1 MLTPEQLQN
10 LPQELTDLYE
20 QLSEFILRDIAR
32 RIAKGAQIT
41 DTAEYQMYRARS
53 LGLST
58 DEIAAKIAEINGSSA
73 AEVNRLI
80 REAAAQSDEFDRKM
94 LGADKGAAIP
104 LEDNQQLQKLI
115 SAQIAETAG
124 KCENLTNTMGF
135 ADHDFLGRVYY
146 LSMTDMYRREMDA
159 AHMKVATGATDYMTA
174 IRQACNKL
182 AASGVRT
189 IDYESGRSDRIEVA
203 ARRAILTSVAHVTH
217 RISEQNGEELGAD
230 GWEMSAHSGSR
241 PSHAVYQGRQYTQEQ
256 YERIIKPLIS
266 EPNCRHDVFPIILGV
281 SEPVYTEEELQ
292 NIDQPPFTY
301 EGRKYTA
308 YEASQQ
314 MRKMERAMRK
324 QKDRCIVADATGD
337 EESFTAASIKL
348 RRQKDIYEDF
358 CKAADSYTQY
368 ERTYVAGY
376 DRRLAGKT
384 GAVTRKQREFEKAQ
398 MRLTEGTSHDIIEK
412 TETSDFKN
420 IISPQN
426 GMSKEYQ
433 TVLENKFSGGT
444 ADAKRAFTRYVK
456 HDSVAD
462 SSYDKTAHFSPV
474 TQKIKMNFAKDQI
487 NPKGSGTTFFH
498 EHGHY
503 IDYTSCEGDGYT
515 STKSPEF
522 GKLLKSDFDS
532 YVNSVMKQNHI
543 ELPAAY
549 YKISKELSG
558 HKQHS
563 VSDLFG
569 GISGNQCVGRYRH
582 KDLYWTKNGAVEK
595 EAFAHM
601 YEAQFDAEKYELMKK
616 YFPNALNEFEKLLN
630 GVIK

>member
-10 LPQELTDLYE
+10 LPQELTDLYD

-32 RIAKGAQIT
+32 RIAKGAKIT
-41 DTAEYQMYRARS
+41 DTAEYQLYRARS

-73 AEVNRLI
+73 AEINRLI

-94 LGADKGAAIP
+94 LGADKGAAVP
-104 LEDNQQLQKLI
+104 LEENAQLQKLI

-124 KCENLTNTMGF
+124 KCENLTNTLGF

-146 LSMTDMYRREMDA
+146 LSMTDMYRREMDS

-203 ARRAILTSVAHVTH
+203 ARRALLTSVAHVTH

-241 PSHAVYQGRQYTQEQ
+241 PSHAVYQGRQYTQKQ

-301 EGRKYTA
+301 EGRTYTA

-324 QKDRCIVADATGD
+324 QKDRCIVADAAGD
-337 EESFTAASIKL
+337 EEAFATASIRL
-348 RRQKDIYEDF
+348 NRQKYIYEDF
-358 CKAADSYTQY
+358 CKAADSYTEY
-368 ERTYVAGY
+368 ERTYVTGFNRSIAARSGVAAIKKEYKLIASTLDKSAVPSIDDFKKMLYNNSDEYKQLRHQFNEKVINSDY
-376 DRRLAGKT
+376 DDIKHLNGSLSDK
-384 GAVTRKQREFEKAQ
+384 VTRQWYVLHDKKIPDMIDRNQSIEDQARQAHALRNQFRTNARDLMLNQDERKWLDKSHPNLTFEEQVDKKMSDKGMTRDEAIQ
-398 MRLTEGTSHDIIEK
+398 DI
-412 TETSDFKN
+412 
-420 IISPQN
+420 
-426 GMSKEYQ
+426 
-433 TVLENKFSGGT
+433 L
-444 ADAKRAFTRYVK
+444 
-456 HDSVAD
+456 
-462 SSYDKTAHFSPV
+462 KTAS
-474 TQKIKMNFAKDQI
+474 
-487 NPKGSGTTFFH
+487 
-498 EHGHY
+498 
-503 IDYTSCEGDGYT
+503 
-515 STKSPEF
+515 KSNKKVNEKF
-522 GKLLKSDFDS
+522 KL
-532 YVNSVMKQNHI
+532 
-543 ELPAAY
+543 
-549 YKISKELSG
+549 
-558 HKQHS
+558 
-563 VSDLFG
+563 
-569 GISGNQCVGRYRH
+569 
-582 KDLYWTKNGAVEK
+582 
-595 EAFAHM
+595 
-601 YEAQFDAEKYELMKK
+601 
-616 YFPNALNEFEKLLN
+616 
-630 GVIK
+630 

>member
-10 LPQELTDLYE
+10 LPQELTDLYD

-32 RIAKGAQIT
+32 RIAKGAEIT
-41 DTAEYQMYRARS
+41 DTAEYQLYRAKS

-73 AEVNRLI
+73 SEINRLI

-94 LGADKGAAIP
+94 LGVDKGAAVP
-104 LEDNQQLQKLI
+104 LEENAQLQKLI

-146 LSMTDMYRREMDA
+146 LSMTDMYRREMDS
-159 AHMKVATGATDYMTA
+159 AHMKVVTGATDYMTA

-189 IDYESGRSDRIEVA
+189 IDYESRRSDRIEVV

-281 SEPVYTEEELQ
+281 SEPTYTEEELQ

-301 EGRKYTA
+301 EGRTYTA

-324 QKDRCIVADATGD
+324 QKDRCIVADAAGD
-337 EESFTAASIKL
+337 EEAFATASIRL
-348 RRQKDIYEDF
+348 NRQKYIYEDF
-358 CKAADSYTQY
+358 CKAADSYTEY
-368 ERTYVAGY
+368 ERTYVTGFNRSIAARSGVAAIKKEYKLIASTLDKSAVPSIDDFKKMLYNNSDEYKQLRHQFNEKVINSDY
-376 DRRLAGKT
+376 DDIKHLNGSLSDK
-384 GAVTRKQREFEKAQ
+384 VTRQW
-398 MRLTEGTSHDIIEK
+398 
-412 TETSDFKN
+412 
-420 IISPQN
+420 
-426 GMSKEYQ
+426 Y
-433 TVLENKFSGGT
+433 VL
-444 ADAKRAFTRYVK
+444 
-456 HDSVAD
+456 
-462 SSYDKTAHFSPV
+462 YDKKIPDMIDRNQSIEDQARQAHALRNQFRTNARDLMLNQDERKWLDKSHPNLTFEEQVDKKMSDKGMTRDEAIQDILKTAS
-474 TQKIKMNFAKDQI
+474 
-487 NPKGSGTTFFH
+487 
-498 EHGHY
+498 
-503 IDYTSCEGDGYT
+503 
-515 STKSPEF
+515 KSNKKVNEKF
-522 GKLLKSDFDS
+522 KL
-532 YVNSVMKQNHI
+532 
-543 ELPAAY
+543 
-549 YKISKELSG
+549 
-558 HKQHS
+558 
-563 VSDLFG
+563 
-569 GISGNQCVGRYRH
+569 
-582 KDLYWTKNGAVEK
+582 
-595 EAFAHM
+595 
-601 YEAQFDAEKYELMKK
+601 
-616 YFPNALNEFEKLLN
+616 
-630 GVIK
+630 

>member
-10 LPQELTDLYE
+10 LPQELTDLYD

-41 DTAEYQMYRARS
+41 DTAEYQLYRARS

-73 AEVNRLI
+73 AEINRLI

-94 LGADKGAAIP
+94 LGVDKGAAVP
-104 LEDNQQLQKLI
+104 LEENAQLQKLI

-146 LSMTDMYRREMDA
+146 LSMTDMYRREMDS
-159 AHMKVATGATDYMTA
+159 AHMKVVTGVTDYMTA

-203 ARRAILTSVAHVTH
+203 ARRTLLTSVAHVTH

-301 EGRKYTA
+301 EGRTYTA

-324 QKDRCIVADATGD
+324 QKDRCIVADAAGD
-337 EESFTAASIKL
+337 EEAFATASIRL
-348 RRQKDIYEDF
+348 NRQKYIYEDF
-358 CKAADSYTQY
+358 CKAADSYTEY
-368 ERTYVAGY
+368 ERTYVTGFNRSIAARSGVAAIKKEYKLIASTLDKSAVPSIDDFKKMLYNNSDEYKQLRHQFNEKVINSDY
-376 DRRLAGKT
+376 DDIKHLNGSLSDK
-384 GAVTRKQREFEKAQ
+384 VTRQW
-398 MRLTEGTSHDIIEK
+398 
-412 TETSDFKN
+412 
-420 IISPQN
+420 
-426 GMSKEYQ
+426 Y
-433 TVLENKFSGGT
+433 VL
-444 ADAKRAFTRYVK
+444 
-456 HDSVAD
+456 
-462 SSYDKTAHFSPV
+462 YDKKIPDMIDRNQSIEDQARQAHALRNQFRTNARDLMLNQDERKWLDKSHPNLTFEEQVDKKMSDKGMTRDEAIQDILKTAS
-474 TQKIKMNFAKDQI
+474 
-487 NPKGSGTTFFH
+487 
-498 EHGHY
+498 
-503 IDYTSCEGDGYT
+503 
-515 STKSPEF
+515 KSNKKVNEKF
-522 GKLLKSDFDS
+522 KL
-532 YVNSVMKQNHI
+532 
-543 ELPAAY
+543 
-549 YKISKELSG
+549 
-558 HKQHS
+558 
-563 VSDLFG
+563 
-569 GISGNQCVGRYRH
+569 
-582 KDLYWTKNGAVEK
+582 
-595 EAFAHM
+595 
-601 YEAQFDAEKYELMKK
+601 
-616 YFPNALNEFEKLLN
+616 
-630 GVIK
+630 

>member
-10 LPQELTDLYE
+10 LPQELTDLYD

-41 DTAEYQMYRARS
+41 DTAEYQLYRARS

-73 AEVNRLI
+73 AEINRLI

-94 LGADKGAAIP
+94 LGADKGAAVP
-104 LEDNQQLQKLI
+104 LEENAQLQKLI

-146 LSMTDMYRREMDA
+146 LSMTDMYRREMDS
-159 AHMKVATGATDYMTA
+159 AHMKVVTGATDYMTA

-217 RISEQNGEELGAD
+217 RISEQNGEEMGAD

-281 SEPVYTEEELQ
+281 SEPTYTEEELQ

-301 EGRKYTA
+301 EGRTYTA

-324 QKDRCIVADATGD
+324 QKDRCIVADAAGD
-337 EESFTAASIKL
+337 EEAFATASIRL
-348 RRQKDIYEDF
+348 NRQKYIYEDF
-358 CKAADSYTQY
+358 CKAADSYTEY
-368 ERTYVAGY
+368 ERTYVTGFNRSIAARSGVAAIKKEYKLIASTLDKSAVPSIDDFKKMLYNSDEYKQLRHQFNEKVINSDY
-376 DRRLAGKT
+376 DDIKHLNGSLSDK
-384 GAVTRKQREFEKAQ
+384 VTRQWYVLHDKKIPDMIDRNQSIEDQARQAHALRNQFRTNARDLMLNQDERKWLDKSHPNLTFEEQVDKKMSDKGMTRDEAIQ
-398 MRLTEGTSHDIIEK
+398 DI
-412 TETSDFKN
+412 
-420 IISPQN
+420 
-426 GMSKEYQ
+426 
-433 TVLENKFSGGT
+433 L
-444 ADAKRAFTRYVK
+444 
-456 HDSVAD
+456 
-462 SSYDKTAHFSPV
+462 KTAS
-474 TQKIKMNFAKDQI
+474 
-487 NPKGSGTTFFH
+487 
-498 EHGHY
+498 
-503 IDYTSCEGDGYT
+503 
-515 STKSPEF
+515 KSNKKVNEKF
-522 GKLLKSDFDS
+522 KL
-532 YVNSVMKQNHI
+532 
-543 ELPAAY
+543 
-549 YKISKELSG
+549 
-558 HKQHS
+558 
-563 VSDLFG
+563 
-569 GISGNQCVGRYRH
+569 
-582 KDLYWTKNGAVEK
+582 
-595 EAFAHM
+595 
-601 YEAQFDAEKYELMKK
+601 
-616 YFPNALNEFEKLLN
+616 
-630 GVIK
+630 

>member
-10 LPQELTDLYE
+10 LPQELTDLYD

-41 DTAEYQMYRARS
+41 DTAEYQLYRARS

-73 AEVNRLI
+73 AEINRLI

-104 LEDNQQLQKLI
+104 LEENTQLQKLI

-159 AHMKVATGATDYMTA
+159 VHMKVVTGATDYMTA

-203 ARRAILTSVAHVTH
+203 ARRALLTSVAHVTH

-241 PSHAVYQGRQYTQEQ
+241 PSHAVYQGRQYTQKQ

-301 EGRKYTA
+301 EGRTYTA

-324 QKDRCIVADATGD
+324 QKDRCIVADAAGD
-337 EESFTAASIKL
+337 EESFTTASIKL

-384 GAVTRKQREFEKAQ
+384 GAVTRKQRAFEKVQ
-398 MRLTEGTSHDIIEK
+398 IRLTEEKNRAIIEQEK
-412 TETSDFKN
+412 RKEQFRSDLKSGKINTSLDVKN
-420 IISPQN
+420 QKKHIISPEWKNNVRQQIKKLHD
-426 GMSKEYQ
+426 GDTKAASPKSRLFKDVTPEKLFKEYSGKGTLRLQ
-433 TVLENKFSGGT
+433 KNSTTVDEFVT
-444 ADAKRAFTRYVK
+444 ADYPVGITFDRKLQKYVRTRRFQIRYQDGGY
-456 HDSVAD
+456 HL
-462 SSYDKTAHFSPV
+462 FPV
-474 TQKIKMNFAKDQI
+474 
-487 NPKGSGTTFFH
+487 S
-498 EHGHY
+498 
-503 IDYTSCEGDGYT
+503 
-515 STKSPEF
+515 
-522 GKLLKSDFDS
+522 
-532 YVNSVMKQNHI
+532 
-543 ELPAAY
+543 
-549 YKISKELSG
+549 
-558 HKQHS
+558 
-563 VSDLFG
+563 
-569 GISGNQCVGRYRH
+569 
-582 KDLYWTKNGAVEK
+582 EK
-595 EAFAHM
+595 E
-601 YEAQFDAEKYELMKK
+601 DD
-616 YFPNALNEFEKLLN
+616 
-630 GVIK
+630 

>member
-10 LPQELTDLYE
+10 LPQELTDLYD

-41 DTAEYQMYRARS
+41 DTAEYQLYRARS

-104 LEDNQQLQKLI
+104 LEENAQLQKLI
-115 SAQIAETAG
+115 SAQITETAG

-146 LSMTDMYRREMDA
+146 LSMTDMYRREMDS

-203 ARRAILTSVAHVTH
+203 ARRALLTSVAHVTH

-266 EPNCRHDVFPIILGV
+266 EPNCRHDVFPIILAV
-281 SEPVYTEEELQ
+281 SEPVYTEEELK
-292 NIDQPPFTY
+292 NIDQSPFTY

-324 QKDRCIVADATGD
+324 QKDRCIVADAAGD
-337 EESFTAASIKL
+337 EDSFTAASIKL

-384 GAVTRKQREFEKAQ
+384 GAVTRKQRAFEKVQ
-398 MRLTEGTSHDIIEK
+398 IRLTEEKNRAIIEQEK
-412 TETSDFKN
+412 RKEQFRSDLKSGKINTSLDVKN
-420 IISPQN
+420 QKKHIISPEWKNNVRQQIKKLHD
-426 GMSKEYQ
+426 GDTKAASPKSRLFKDVTPEKLFKEYSGKGTLRLQ
-433 TVLENKFSGGT
+433 KNSTTVDEFVT
-444 ADAKRAFTRYVK
+444 ADYPVGITFDRKLQKYVRTRRFQIRYQDGGY
-456 HDSVAD
+456 HL
-462 SSYDKTAHFSPV
+462 FPV
-474 TQKIKMNFAKDQI
+474 
-487 NPKGSGTTFFH
+487 S
-498 EHGHY
+498 
-503 IDYTSCEGDGYT
+503 
-515 STKSPEF
+515 
-522 GKLLKSDFDS
+522 
-532 YVNSVMKQNHI
+532 
-543 ELPAAY
+543 
-549 YKISKELSG
+549 
-558 HKQHS
+558 
-563 VSDLFG
+563 
-569 GISGNQCVGRYRH
+569 
-582 KDLYWTKNGAVEK
+582 EK
-595 EAFAHM
+595 E
-601 YEAQFDAEKYELMKK
+601 DD
-616 YFPNALNEFEKLLN
+616 
-630 GVIK
+630 

>member
-10 LPQELTDLYE
+10 LPQELTDLYD

-32 RIAKGAQIT
+32 RIAKGAEIT
-41 DTAEYQMYRARS
+41 DTAEYQLYRAKS

-73 AEVNRLI
+73 AEINRLI

-94 LGADKGAAIP
+94 LGADKGAAVP
-104 LEDNQQLQKLI
+104 LEENAQLQKLI

-146 LSMTDMYRREMDA
+146 LSMTDMYRREMDS
-159 AHMKVATGATDYMTA
+159 AHMKVVTGVTDYMTA

-301 EGRKYTA
+301 EGRTYTA

-324 QKDRCIVADATGD
+324 QKDRCIVADAAGD
-337 EESFTAASIKL
+337 EEAFATASIRL
-348 RRQKDIYEDF
+348 NRQKYIYEDF
-358 CKAADSYTQY
+358 CKAADSYTEY
-368 ERTYVAGY
+368 ERTYVTGFNRSIAARSGVAAIKKEYKLIASTLDKSAVPSIDDFKKMLYNNSDEYKQLRHQFNEKVINSDY
-376 DRRLAGKT
+376 DDIKHLNGSLSDK
-384 GAVTRKQREFEKAQ
+384 VTRQW
-398 MRLTEGTSHDIIEK
+398 
-412 TETSDFKN
+412 
-420 IISPQN
+420 
-426 GMSKEYQ
+426 Y
-433 TVLENKFSGGT
+433 VL
-444 ADAKRAFTRYVK
+444 
-456 HDSVAD
+456 
-462 SSYDKTAHFSPV
+462 YDKKIPDMIDRNQSIEDQARQAHALRNQFRTNARDLMLNQDERKWLDKSHPNLTFEEQVDKKMSDKGMTRDEAIQDILKTAS
-474 TQKIKMNFAKDQI
+474 
-487 NPKGSGTTFFH
+487 
-498 EHGHY
+498 
-503 IDYTSCEGDGYT
+503 
-515 STKSPEF
+515 KSNKKVNEKF
-522 GKLLKSDFDS
+522 KL
-532 YVNSVMKQNHI
+532 
-543 ELPAAY
+543 
-549 YKISKELSG
+549 
-558 HKQHS
+558 
-563 VSDLFG
+563 
-569 GISGNQCVGRYRH
+569 
-582 KDLYWTKNGAVEK
+582 
-595 EAFAHM
+595 
-601 YEAQFDAEKYELMKK
+601 
-616 YFPNALNEFEKLLN
+616 
-630 GVIK
+630 

>member
-10 LPQELTDLYE
+10 LPQELTDLYG
-20 QLSEFILRDIAR
+20 QLSEFILQDIAR

-41 DTAEYQMYRARS
+41 DTAEYQLYRARS

-73 AEVNRLI
+73 AEINRLI

-146 LSMTDMYRREMDA
+146 LSMTDMYRREMDS

-203 ARRAILTSVAHVTH
+203 ARRALLTSVAHVTH

-281 SEPVYTEEELQ
+281 SEPTYTEEELQ

-301 EGRKYTA
+301 EGRTYTA

-324 QKDRCIVADATGD
+324 QKDRCIVADAAGD
-337 EESFTAASIKL
+337 EEAFATASIRL
-348 RRQKDIYEDF
+348 NRQKYIYEDF
-358 CKAADSYTQY
+358 CKAADSYTEY
-368 ERTYVAGY
+368 ERTYVTGFNRSIAARSGVAAIKKEYKLIASTLDKSAVPSIDDFKKMLYNNSDEYKQLRHQFNEKVINSDY
-376 DRRLAGKT
+376 DDIKHLNGSLSDK
-384 GAVTRKQREFEKAQ
+384 VTRQWYVLHDKKIPDMIDRNQSIEDQARQAHALRNQFRTNARDLMLNQDERKWLDKSHPNLTFEEQVDKKMSDKGMTRDEAIQ
-398 MRLTEGTSHDIIEK
+398 DI
-412 TETSDFKN
+412 
-420 IISPQN
+420 
-426 GMSKEYQ
+426 
-433 TVLENKFSGGT
+433 L
-444 ADAKRAFTRYVK
+444 
-456 HDSVAD
+456 
-462 SSYDKTAHFSPV
+462 KTAS
-474 TQKIKMNFAKDQI
+474 
-487 NPKGSGTTFFH
+487 
-498 EHGHY
+498 
-503 IDYTSCEGDGYT
+503 
-515 STKSPEF
+515 KSNKKVNEKF
-522 GKLLKSDFDS
+522 KL
-532 YVNSVMKQNHI
+532 
-543 ELPAAY
+543 
-549 YKISKELSG
+549 
-558 HKQHS
+558 
-563 VSDLFG
+563 
-569 GISGNQCVGRYRH
+569 
-582 KDLYWTKNGAVEK
+582 
-595 EAFAHM
+595 
-601 YEAQFDAEKYELMKK
+601 
-616 YFPNALNEFEKLLN
+616 
-630 GVIK
+630 

>member
-10 LPQELTDLYE
+10 LPQDLTDLYE

-32 RIAKGAQIT
+32 RIAKGAEIT
-41 DTAEYQMYRARS
+41 DTAEYQLYRARS

-73 AEVNRLI
+73 AEINRLI

-104 LEDNQQLQKLI
+104 LEENTQLQKLI
-115 SAQIAETAG
+115 SAQIKETSG

-146 LSMTDMYRREMDA
+146 LSMTDMYRREMDS
-159 AHMKVATGATDYMTA
+159 AHMKVVTGTTDYMTA

-203 ARRAILTSVAHVTH
+203 ARRALLTSVAHVTH
-217 RISEQNGEELGAD
+217 RISEENGEELGAD

-281 SEPVYTEEELQ
+281 SEPVYTEEELR

-324 QKDRCIVADATGD
+324 QKDRCIVADAAGD
-337 EESFTAASIKL
+337 EEAFATASIRL
-348 RRQKDIYEDF
+348 NRQKYIYEDF
-358 CKAADSYTQY
+358 CKAADSYTEY
-368 ERTYVAGY
+368 ERTYVTGFNRSIAARSGVAAIKKEYKLIASTLDKSAVPSIDDFKKMLYNNSDEYKQLRHQFNEKVINSDY
-376 DRRLAGKT
+376 DDIKHLNGSLSDK
-384 GAVTRKQREFEKAQ
+384 VTRQWYVLHDKKIPDMIDRNQSIEDQARQAHALRNQFRTNARDLMLNQDERKWLDKERPNMSFEEQIQDKIKRGKASNREEAVLSILHSAKK
-398 MRLTEGTSHDIIEK
+398 S
-412 TETSDFKN
+412 N
-420 IISPQN
+420 
-426 GMSKEYQ
+426 SKVNE
-433 TVLENKFSGGT
+433 KFSIQ
-444 ADAKRAFTRYVK
+444 D
-456 HDSVAD
+456 
-462 SSYDKTAHFSPV
+462 
-474 TQKIKMNFAKDQI
+474 
-487 NPKGSGTTFFH
+487 
-498 EHGHY
+498 
-503 IDYTSCEGDGYT
+503 
-515 STKSPEF
+515 
-522 GKLLKSDFDS
+522 
-532 YVNSVMKQNHI
+532 
-543 ELPAAY
+543 
-549 YKISKELSG
+549 
-558 HKQHS
+558 
-563 VSDLFG
+563 
-569 GISGNQCVGRYRH
+569 
-582 KDLYWTKNGAVEK
+582 
-595 EAFAHM
+595 
-601 YEAQFDAEKYELMKK
+601 
-616 YFPNALNEFEKLLN
+616 
-630 GVIK
+630 

>member
-41 DTAEYQMYRARS
+41 DTAEYQLYRAKS

-73 AEVNRLI
+73 AEINRLI

-104 LEDNQQLQKLI
+104 LADNQQLQKLI

-146 LSMTDMYRREMDA
+146 LSMTDMYRWEMDS
-159 AHMKVATGATDYMTA
+159 AHMKVATGVTDYMTA

-203 ARRAILTSVAHVTH
+203 ARRALLTSVAHVTH

-281 SEPVYTEEELQ
+281 SEPTYTEEELQ
-292 NIDQPPFTY
+292 NID
-301 EGRKYTA
+301 RNI
-308 YEASQQ
+308 
-314 MRKMERAMRK
+314 RA
-324 QKDRCIVADATGD
+324 
-337 EESFTAASIKL
+337 L
-348 RRQKDIYEDF
+348 
-358 CKAADSYTQY
+358 
-368 ERTYVAGY
+368 
-376 DRRLAGKT
+376 
-384 GAVTRKQREFEKAQ
+384 
-398 MRLTEGTSHDIIEK
+398 
-412 TETSDFKN
+412 
-420 IISPQN
+420 
-426 GMSKEYQ
+426 
-433 TVLENKFSGGT
+433 
-444 ADAKRAFTRYVK
+444 
-456 HDSVAD
+456 
-462 SSYDKTAHFSPV
+462 
-474 TQKIKMNFAKDQI
+474 
-487 NPKGSGTTFFH
+487 
-498 EHGHY
+498 
-503 IDYTSCEGDGYT
+503 
-515 STKSPEF
+515 
-522 GKLLKSDFDS
+522 FD
-532 YVNSVMKQNHI
+532 
-543 ELPAAY
+543 
-549 YKISKELSG
+549 
-558 HKQHS
+558 
-563 VSDLFG
+563 
-569 GISGNQCVGRYRH
+569 
-582 KDLYWTKNGAVEK
+582 
-595 EAFAHM
+595 
-601 YEAQFDAEKYELMKK
+601 
-616 YFPNALNEFEKLLN
+616 
-630 GVIK
+630 

>member
-10 LPQELTDLYE
+10 LPQELTDLYD

-32 RIAKGAQIT
+32 RIAKGAEIT
-41 DTAEYQMYRARS
+41 DTAEYQLYRAKS

-73 AEVNRLI
+73 SEINRLI

-94 LGADKGAAIP
+94 LGVDKGAAVP
-104 LEDNQQLQKLI
+104 LEENAQLQKLI

-146 LSMTDMYRREMDA
+146 LSMTDMYRREMDS
-159 AHMKVATGATDYMTA
+159 AHMKVVTGATDYMTA

-203 ARRAILTSVAHVTH
+203 ARRALLTSVAHVTH

-241 PSHAVYQGRQYTQEQ
+241 PSHAVYQGRQYTQKQ

-301 EGRKYTA
+301 EGRTYTA

-324 QKDRCIVADATGD
+324 QKDRCIVADAAGD
-337 EESFTAASIKL
+337 EESFTTASIKL

-384 GAVTRKQREFEKAQ
+384 GAVTRKQRAFEKVQ
-398 MRLTEGTSHDIIEK
+398 IRLTEEKNRAIIEQEK
-412 TETSDFKN
+412 RKEQFRSDLKSGKINTSLDVKN
-420 IISPQN
+420 QKKHIISPEWKNNVRQQIKKLHD
-426 GMSKEYQ
+426 GDTKAASPKSRLFKDVTPEKLFKEYSGKGTLRLQ
-433 TVLENKFSGGT
+433 KNSTTVDEFVT
-444 ADAKRAFTRYVK
+444 ADYPVGITFDRKLQKYVRTRRFQIRYQDGGY
-456 HDSVAD
+456 HL
-462 SSYDKTAHFSPV
+462 FPV
-474 TQKIKMNFAKDQI
+474 
-487 NPKGSGTTFFH
+487 S
-498 EHGHY
+498 
-503 IDYTSCEGDGYT
+503 
-515 STKSPEF
+515 
-522 GKLLKSDFDS
+522 
-532 YVNSVMKQNHI
+532 
-543 ELPAAY
+543 
-549 YKISKELSG
+549 
-558 HKQHS
+558 
-563 VSDLFG
+563 
-569 GISGNQCVGRYRH
+569 
-582 KDLYWTKNGAVEK
+582 EK
-595 EAFAHM
+595 E
-601 YEAQFDAEKYELMKK
+601 DD
-616 YFPNALNEFEKLLN
+616 
-630 GVIK
+630 

>member
-10 LPQELTDLYE
+10 LPQELTDLYD

-32 RIAKGAQIT
+32 RIAKGAEIT
-41 DTAEYQMYRARS
+41 DTAEYQLYRAKS

-73 AEVNRLI
+73 SEINRLI

-94 LGADKGAAIP
+94 LGVDKGAAVP
-104 LEDNQQLQKLI
+104 LEENAQLQKLI

-146 LSMTDMYRREMDA
+146 LSMTDMYRQEMDS

-203 ARRAILTSVAHVTH
+203 ARRTLLTSVAHVTH

-301 EGRKYTA
+301 EGRTYTA

-324 QKDRCIVADATGD
+324 QKDRCIVADAAGD
-337 EESFTAASIKL
+337 EEAFATASIRL
-348 RRQKDIYEDF
+348 NRQKYIYEDF
-358 CKAADSYTQY
+358 CKAADSYTEY
-368 ERTYVAGY
+368 ERTYVTGFNRSIAARSGVAAIKKEYKLIASTLDKSAVPSIDDFKKMLYNNSDEYKQLRHQFNEKVINSDY
-376 DRRLAGKT
+376 DDIKHLNGSLSDK
-384 GAVTRKQREFEKAQ
+384 VTRQW
-398 MRLTEGTSHDIIEK
+398 
-412 TETSDFKN
+412 
-420 IISPQN
+420 
-426 GMSKEYQ
+426 Y
-433 TVLENKFSGGT
+433 VL
-444 ADAKRAFTRYVK
+444 
-456 HDSVAD
+456 
-462 SSYDKTAHFSPV
+462 YDKKIPDMIDRNQSIEDQARQAHALRNQFRTNARDLMLNQDERKWLDKSHPNLTFEEQVDKKMSDKGMTRDEAIQDILKTAS
-474 TQKIKMNFAKDQI
+474 
-487 NPKGSGTTFFH
+487 
-498 EHGHY
+498 
-503 IDYTSCEGDGYT
+503 
-515 STKSPEF
+515 KSNKKVNEKF
-522 GKLLKSDFDS
+522 KL
-532 YVNSVMKQNHI
+532 
-543 ELPAAY
+543 
-549 YKISKELSG
+549 
-558 HKQHS
+558 
-563 VSDLFG
+563 
-569 GISGNQCVGRYRH
+569 
-582 KDLYWTKNGAVEK
+582 
-595 EAFAHM
+595 
-601 YEAQFDAEKYELMKK
+601 
-616 YFPNALNEFEKLLN
+616 
-630 GVIK
+630 

>member
-10 LPQELTDLYE
+10 LPQELTDLYD

-32 RIAKGAQIT
+32 RIAKGAEIT
-41 DTAEYQMYRARS
+41 DTAEYQLYRARS

-73 AEVNRLI
+73 AEINRLI

-94 LGADKGAAIP
+94 LGADKGAAVP
-104 LEDNQQLQKLI
+104 LEENAQLQKLI

-146 LSMTDMYRREMDA
+146 LSMTDMYRREMDS
-159 AHMKVATGATDYMTA
+159 AHMKVVTGATDYMTA

-281 SEPVYTEEELQ
+281 SEPTYTEEELQ

-301 EGRKYTA
+301 EGRTYTA

-324 QKDRCIVADATGD
+324 QKDRCIVADAAGD
-337 EESFTAASIKL
+337 EEAFATASIRL
-348 RRQKDIYEDF
+348 NRQKYIYEDF
-358 CKAADSYTQY
+358 CKAADSYTEY
-368 ERTYVAGY
+368 ERTYVTGFNRSIAARSGVAAIKKEYKLIASTLDKSAVPSIDDFKKMLYNNSDEYKQLRHQFNEKVINSDY
-376 DRRLAGKT
+376 DDIKHLNGSLSDK
-384 GAVTRKQREFEKAQ
+384 VTRQWYVLHDKKIPDMIDRNQSIEDQARQAHALRNQFRTNARDLMLNQDERKWLDKSHPNLTFEEQVDKKMSDKGMTRDEAIQ
-398 MRLTEGTSHDIIEK
+398 DI
-412 TETSDFKN
+412 
-420 IISPQN
+420 
-426 GMSKEYQ
+426 
-433 TVLENKFSGGT
+433 L
-444 ADAKRAFTRYVK
+444 
-456 HDSVAD
+456 
-462 SSYDKTAHFSPV
+462 KTAS
-474 TQKIKMNFAKDQI
+474 
-487 NPKGSGTTFFH
+487 
-498 EHGHY
+498 
-503 IDYTSCEGDGYT
+503 
-515 STKSPEF
+515 KSNKKVNEKF
-522 GKLLKSDFDS
+522 KL
-532 YVNSVMKQNHI
+532 
-543 ELPAAY
+543 
-549 YKISKELSG
+549 
-558 HKQHS
+558 
-563 VSDLFG
+563 
-569 GISGNQCVGRYRH
+569 
-582 KDLYWTKNGAVEK
+582 
-595 EAFAHM
+595 
-601 YEAQFDAEKYELMKK
+601 
-616 YFPNALNEFEKLLN
+616 
-630 GVIK
+630 

>member
-10 LPQELTDLYE
+10 LPQELTDLYG
-20 QLSEFILRDIAR
+20 QLSEFILQDIAR

-41 DTAEYQMYRARS
+41 DTAEYQLYRARS

-73 AEVNRLI
+73 AEINRLI

-146 LSMTDMYRREMDA
+146 LSMTDMYRREMDS

-301 EGRKYTA
+301 EGRTYTA

-324 QKDRCIVADATGD
+324 QKDRCIVADAAGD
-337 EESFTAASIKL
+337 EEAFATASIRL
-348 RRQKDIYEDF
+348 NRQKYIYEDF
-358 CKAADSYTQY
+358 CKAADSYTEY
-368 ERTYVAGY
+368 ERTYVTGFNRSIAARSGVAAIKKEYKLIASTLDKSAVPSIDDFKKMLYNNSDEYKQLRHQFNEKVINSDY
-376 DRRLAGKT
+376 DDIKHLNGSLSDK
-384 GAVTRKQREFEKAQ
+384 VTRQWYVLHDKKIPDMIDRNQSIEDQARQAHALRNQFRTNARDLMLNQDERKWLDKSHPNLTFEEQVDKKMSDKGMTRDEAIQ
-398 MRLTEGTSHDIIEK
+398 DI
-412 TETSDFKN
+412 
-420 IISPQN
+420 
-426 GMSKEYQ
+426 
-433 TVLENKFSGGT
+433 L
-444 ADAKRAFTRYVK
+444 
-456 HDSVAD
+456 
-462 SSYDKTAHFSPV
+462 KTAS
-474 TQKIKMNFAKDQI
+474 
-487 NPKGSGTTFFH
+487 
-498 EHGHY
+498 
-503 IDYTSCEGDGYT
+503 
-515 STKSPEF
+515 KSNKKVNEKF
-522 GKLLKSDFDS
+522 KL
-532 YVNSVMKQNHI
+532 
-543 ELPAAY
+543 
-549 YKISKELSG
+549 
-558 HKQHS
+558 
-563 VSDLFG
+563 
-569 GISGNQCVGRYRH
+569 
-582 KDLYWTKNGAVEK
+582 
-595 EAFAHM
+595 
-601 YEAQFDAEKYELMKK
+601 
-616 YFPNALNEFEKLLN
+616 
-630 GVIK
+630 

>member
-10 LPQELTDLYE
+10 LPQELTDLYD

-32 RIAKGAQIT
+32 RIAKGAEIT
-41 DTAEYQMYRARS
+41 DTAEYQLYRARS

-73 AEVNRLI
+73 SEINRLI

-94 LGADKGAAIP
+94 LGADKGAAVP
-104 LEDNQQLQKLI
+104 LEENAQLQKLI

-146 LSMTDMYRREMDA
+146 LSMTDMYRREMDS
-159 AHMKVATGATDYMTA
+159 AHMKVVTGATDYMTA

-203 ARRAILTSVAHVTH
+203 ARRALLTSVAHVTH

-301 EGRKYTA
+301 EGRTYTA

-324 QKDRCIVADATGD
+324 QKDRCIVADAAGD
-337 EESFTAASIKL
+337 EEAFATASIRL
-348 RRQKDIYEDF
+348 NRQKYIYEDF
-358 CKAADSYTQY
+358 CKAADSYTEY
-368 ERTYVAGY
+368 ERTYVTGFNRSIAARSGVAAIKKEYKLIASTLDKSAVPSIDDFKKMLYNNSDEYKQLRHQFNEKVINSDY
-376 DRRLAGKT
+376 DDIKHLNGSLSDK
-384 GAVTRKQREFEKAQ
+384 VTRQWYVLHDKKIPDMIDRNQSIEDQARQAHALRNQFRTNARDLMLNQDERKWLDKSHPNLTFEEQVDKKMSDKGMTRDEAIQ
-398 MRLTEGTSHDIIEK
+398 DI
-412 TETSDFKN
+412 
-420 IISPQN
+420 
-426 GMSKEYQ
+426 
-433 TVLENKFSGGT
+433 L
-444 ADAKRAFTRYVK
+444 
-456 HDSVAD
+456 
-462 SSYDKTAHFSPV
+462 KTAS
-474 TQKIKMNFAKDQI
+474 
-487 NPKGSGTTFFH
+487 
-498 EHGHY
+498 
-503 IDYTSCEGDGYT
+503 
-515 STKSPEF
+515 KSNKKVNEKF
-522 GKLLKSDFDS
+522 KL
-532 YVNSVMKQNHI
+532 
-543 ELPAAY
+543 
-549 YKISKELSG
+549 
-558 HKQHS
+558 
-563 VSDLFG
+563 
-569 GISGNQCVGRYRH
+569 
-582 KDLYWTKNGAVEK
+582 
-595 EAFAHM
+595 
-601 YEAQFDAEKYELMKK
+601 
-616 YFPNALNEFEKLLN
+616 
-630 GVIK
+630 

>member
-10 LPQELTDLYE
+10 LPQELTDLYD

-32 RIAKGAQIT
+32 RIAKGAEIT
-41 DTAEYQMYRARS
+41 DTAEYQLYRAKS

-73 AEVNRLI
+73 SEINRLI

-94 LGADKGAAIP
+94 LGVDKGAAVP
-104 LEDNQQLQKLI
+104 LEENAQLQKLI
-115 SAQIAETAG
+115 SAQIVETAG

-146 LSMTDMYRREMDA
+146 LSMTDMYRREMDS

-217 RISEQNGEELGAD
+217 RISEQNGEKLGAD

-281 SEPVYTEEELQ
+281 SEPTYTEEELQ

-301 EGRKYTA
+301 EGRTYTA

-324 QKDRCIVADATGD
+324 QKDRCIVADAAGD
-337 EESFTAASIKL
+337 KEAFETASIRL
-348 RRQKDIYEDF
+348 NRQKYIYEDF
-358 CKAADSYTQY
+358 CKAADSYTEY
-368 ERTYVAGY
+368 ERTYVTGFNRSIAARSGVAAIKKEYKLIASTLDKSAVPSIDDFKKMLYNNSDEYKQLRHQFNEKVINSDY
-376 DRRLAGKT
+376 DDIKHLNGSLSDK
-384 GAVTRKQREFEKAQ
+384 VTRQWYVLHDKKIPDMIDRNQSIEDQARQAHALRNQFRTNARDLMLNQDERKWLDKSHPNLTFEEQIDKKMSDKGMTRDEAIQ
-398 MRLTEGTSHDIIEK
+398 DI
-412 TETSDFKN
+412 
-420 IISPQN
+420 
-426 GMSKEYQ
+426 
-433 TVLENKFSGGT
+433 L
-444 ADAKRAFTRYVK
+444 
-456 HDSVAD
+456 
-462 SSYDKTAHFSPV
+462 KTAS
-474 TQKIKMNFAKDQI
+474 
-487 NPKGSGTTFFH
+487 
-498 EHGHY
+498 
-503 IDYTSCEGDGYT
+503 
-515 STKSPEF
+515 KSNKKVNEKF
-522 GKLLKSDFDS
+522 KL
-532 YVNSVMKQNHI
+532 
-543 ELPAAY
+543 
-549 YKISKELSG
+549 
-558 HKQHS
+558 
-563 VSDLFG
+563 
-569 GISGNQCVGRYRH
+569 
-582 KDLYWTKNGAVEK
+582 
-595 EAFAHM
+595 
-601 YEAQFDAEKYELMKK
+601 
-616 YFPNALNEFEKLLN
+616 
-630 GVIK
+630 

>member
-10 LPQELTDLYE
+10 LPQELTDLYG
-20 QLSEFILRDIAR
+20 QLSEFILQDIAR

-41 DTAEYQMYRARS
+41 DTAEYQLYRARS

-73 AEVNRLI
+73 AEINRLI

-146 LSMTDMYRREMDA
+146 LSMTDMYRREMDS

-203 ARRAILTSVAHVTH
+203 ARRTLLTSVAHVTH

-301 EGRKYTA
+301 EGRTYTA

-324 QKDRCIVADATGD
+324 QKDRCIVADAAGD
-337 EESFTAASIKL
+337 EEAFATASIRL
-348 RRQKDIYEDF
+348 NRQKYIYEDF
-358 CKAADSYTQY
+358 CKAADSYTEY
-368 ERTYVAGY
+368 ERTYVTGFNRSIAARSGVAAIKKEYKLIASTLDKSAVPSIDDFKKMLYNNSDEYKQLRHQFNEKVINSDY
-376 DRRLAGKT
+376 DDIKHLNGSLSDK
-384 GAVTRKQREFEKAQ
+384 VTRQW
-398 MRLTEGTSHDIIEK
+398 
-412 TETSDFKN
+412 
-420 IISPQN
+420 
-426 GMSKEYQ
+426 Y
-433 TVLENKFSGGT
+433 VL
-444 ADAKRAFTRYVK
+444 
-456 HDSVAD
+456 
-462 SSYDKTAHFSPV
+462 YDKKIPDMIDRNQSIEDQARQAHALRNQFRTNARDLMLNQDERKWLDKSHPNLTFEEQVDKKMSDKGMTRDEAIQDILKTAS
-474 TQKIKMNFAKDQI
+474 
-487 NPKGSGTTFFH
+487 
-498 EHGHY
+498 
-503 IDYTSCEGDGYT
+503 
-515 STKSPEF
+515 KSNKKVNEKF
-522 GKLLKSDFDS
+522 KL
-532 YVNSVMKQNHI
+532 
-543 ELPAAY
+543 
-549 YKISKELSG
+549 
-558 HKQHS
+558 
-563 VSDLFG
+563 
-569 GISGNQCVGRYRH
+569 
-582 KDLYWTKNGAVEK
+582 
-595 EAFAHM
+595 
-601 YEAQFDAEKYELMKK
+601 
-616 YFPNALNEFEKLLN
+616 
-630 GVIK
+630 

>member
-10 LPQELTDLYE
+10 LPQELTDLYD

-32 RIAKGAQIT
+32 RIAKGAEIT
-41 DTAEYQMYRARS
+41 DTAEYQLYRAKS

-73 AEVNRLI
+73 SEINRLI

-104 LEDNQQLQKLI
+104 LEENTQLQKLI

-146 LSMTDMYRREMDA
+146 LSMTDMYRREMDS
-159 AHMKVATGATDYMTA
+159 AHMKVVTGATDYMTA

-301 EGRKYTA
+301 EGRTYTA

-324 QKDRCIVADATGD
+324 QKDRCIVADAAGD
-337 EESFTAASIKL
+337 EESFTTASIKL

-368 ERTYVAGY
+368 ERTYVAWY

-384 GAVTRKQREFEKAQ
+384 GAVTRKQRAFEKVQ
-398 MRLTEGTSHDIIEK
+398 IRLTEEKNRAIIEQEK
-412 TETSDFKN
+412 RKEQFRSDLKSGKINTSLDVKN
-420 IISPQN
+420 QKKHIISPEWKNNVRQQIKKLHD
-426 GMSKEYQ
+426 GDTKAASPKSRLFKDVTPEKLFKEYSGKGTLRLQ
-433 TVLENKFSGGT
+433 KNSTTVDEFVT
-444 ADAKRAFTRYVK
+444 ADYPVGITFDRKLQKYVRTRRFQIRYQDGGY
-456 HDSVAD
+456 HL
-462 SSYDKTAHFSPV
+462 FPV
-474 TQKIKMNFAKDQI
+474 
-487 NPKGSGTTFFH
+487 S
-498 EHGHY
+498 
-503 IDYTSCEGDGYT
+503 
-515 STKSPEF
+515 
-522 GKLLKSDFDS
+522 
-532 YVNSVMKQNHI
+532 
-543 ELPAAY
+543 
-549 YKISKELSG
+549 
-558 HKQHS
+558 
-563 VSDLFG
+563 
-569 GISGNQCVGRYRH
+569 
-582 KDLYWTKNGAVEK
+582 EK
-595 EAFAHM
+595 E
-601 YEAQFDAEKYELMKK
+601 DD
-616 YFPNALNEFEKLLN
+616 
-630 GVIK
+630 

>member
-10 LPQELTDLYE
+10 LPQELTDLYD

-32 RIAKGAQIT
+32 RIAKGAEIT
-41 DTAEYQMYRARS
+41 DTAEYQLYRAKS

-73 AEVNRLI
+73 SEINRLI

-94 LGADKGAAIP
+94 LGVDKGAAVP
-104 LEDNQQLQKLI
+104 LEENAQLQKLI

-146 LSMTDMYRREMDA
+146 LSMTDMYRREMDS
-159 AHMKVATGATDYMTA
+159 AHMKVVTGVTDYMTA

-203 ARRAILTSVAHVTH
+203 ARRTLLTSVAHVTH

-301 EGRKYTA
+301 EGRTYTA
-308 YEASQQ
+308 YEASQ

-324 QKDRCIVADATGD
+324 QKDRCIVADAAGD
-337 EESFTAASIKL
+337 KEGFTTASIKL

-358 CKAADSYTQY
+358 AKAADSYTQY

-376 DRRLAGKT
+376 NHRLAGKT

-398 MRLTEGTSHDIIEK
+398 LKLDNSIE
-412 TETSDFKN
+412 
-420 IISPQN
+420 
-426 GMSKEYQ
+426 
-433 TVLENKFSGGT
+433 
-444 ADAKRAFTRYVK
+444 
-456 HDSVAD
+456 
-462 SSYDKTAHFSPV
+462 SSYNYMGTEHL
-474 TQKIKMNFAKDQI
+474 FASHYSDGKLDLKSARREYDTFL
-487 NPKGSGTTFFH
+487 NSDVPKNH
-498 EHGHY
+498 M
-503 IDYTSCEGDGYT
+503 
-515 STKSPEF
+515 
-522 GKLLKSDFDS
+522 KLLKQYSYGAKYLETDNENITMGYASNIDAFVFNPTNPQLKNYDLNMSLTHEIAHRIDNKMFKSDKRQAF
-532 YVNSVMKQNHI
+532 
-543 ELPAAY
+543 
-549 YKISKELSG
+549 
-558 HKQHS
+558 
-563 VSDLFG
+563 
-569 GISGNQCVGRYRH
+569 
-582 KDLYWTKNGAVEK
+582 T
-595 EAFAHM
+595 EAIL
-601 YEAQFDAEKYELMKK
+601 KYEDTLDRKSVAEIINNSDTLSQNAPLQDIMSAVTGGHIPLAAGHESDYWNRQGKK
-616 YFPNALNEFEKLLN
+616 QREIFANMFTLECFNDTEALGFVKETLPDIYNTYISMTAKKLGRDIDGITGN
-630 GVIK
+630 

>member
-10 LPQELTDLYE
+10 LPQELTDLYG
-20 QLSEFILRDIAR
+20 QLSEFILQDIAR

-41 DTAEYQMYRARS
+41 DTAEYQLYRARS

-73 AEVNRLI
+73 AEINRLI

-94 LGADKGAAIP
+94 LGVDKGAAVP
-104 LEDNQQLQKLI
+104 LEENAQLQKLI

-146 LSMTDMYRREMDA
+146 LSMTDMYRREMDS
-159 AHMKVATGATDYMTA
+159 AHMKVVTGATDYMTA
-174 IRQACNKL
+174 IRQDCNKL

-189 IDYESGRSDRIEVA
+189 IDYESRRSDRIEVA

-324 QKDRCIVADATGD
+324 QKDRCIVADAAGD

-358 CKAADSYTQY
+358 A
-368 ERTYVAGY
+368 
-376 DRRLAGKT
+376 RRLTATRSMSGLTSPGMTAG
-384 GAVTRKQREFEKAQ
+384 
-398 MRLTEGTSHDIIEK
+398 L
-412 TETSDFKN
+412 
-420 IISPQN
+420 
-426 GMSKEYQ
+426 
-433 TVLENKFSGGT
+433 
-444 ADAKRAFTRYVK
+444 RARPGR
-456 HDSVAD
+456 SRG
-462 SSYDKTAHFSPV
+462 
-474 TQKIKMNFAKDQI
+474 N
-487 NPKGSGTTFFH
+487 
-498 EHGHY
+498 
-503 IDYTSCEGDGYT
+503 
-515 STKSPEF
+515 
-522 GKLLKSDFDS
+522 
-532 YVNSVMKQNHI
+532 
-543 ELPAAY
+543 
-549 YKISKELSG
+549 
-558 HKQHS
+558 
-563 VSDLFG
+563 
-569 GISGNQCVGRYRH
+569 SGNLKRRSLNLTIPL
-582 KDLYWTKNGAVEK
+582 KARIIIW
-595 EAFAHM
+595 
-601 YEAQFDAEKYELMKK
+601 EL
-616 YFPNALNEFEKLLN
+616 NICSLL
-630 GVIK
+630 IILMASWI

>member
-10 LPQELTDLYE
+10 LPQELTDLYD

-32 RIAKGAQIT
+32 CIAKGAEIT
-41 DTAEYQMYRARS
+41 DTAEYQLYRAKS

-73 AEVNRLI
+73 SEINRLI

-104 LEDNQQLQKLI
+104 LEENAQLQKLI

-146 LSMTDMYRREMDA
+146 LSMTDMYRREMDS
-159 AHMKVATGATDYMTA
+159 AHMKVVTGATDYMTA

-281 SEPVYTEEELQ
+281 SEPTYTEEELQ

-301 EGRKYTA
+301 EGRTYTA

-324 QKDRCIVADATGD
+324 QKDRCIVADAAGD
-337 EESFTAASIKL
+337 EEAFATASIRL
-348 RRQKDIYEDF
+348 NRQKYIYEDF
-358 CKAADSYTQY
+358 CKAADSYTEY
-368 ERTYVAGY
+368 ERTYVTGFNRSIAARSGVAAIKKEYKLIASTLDKSAVPSIDDFKKMLYNNSDEYKQLRHQFNEKVINSDY
-376 DRRLAGKT
+376 DDIKHLNGSLSDK
-384 GAVTRKQREFEKAQ
+384 VTRQW
-398 MRLTEGTSHDIIEK
+398 
-412 TETSDFKN
+412 
-420 IISPQN
+420 
-426 GMSKEYQ
+426 Y
-433 TVLENKFSGGT
+433 VL
-444 ADAKRAFTRYVK
+444 
-456 HDSVAD
+456 
-462 SSYDKTAHFSPV
+462 YDKKIPDMIDRNQSIEDQARQAHALRNQFRTNARDLMLNQDERKWLDKSHPNLTFEEQVDKKMSDKGMTRDEAIQDILKTAS
-474 TQKIKMNFAKDQI
+474 
-487 NPKGSGTTFFH
+487 
-498 EHGHY
+498 
-503 IDYTSCEGDGYT
+503 
-515 STKSPEF
+515 KSNKKVNEKF
-522 GKLLKSDFDS
+522 KL
-532 YVNSVMKQNHI
+532 
-543 ELPAAY
+543 
-549 YKISKELSG
+549 
-558 HKQHS
+558 
-563 VSDLFG
+563 
-569 GISGNQCVGRYRH
+569 
-582 KDLYWTKNGAVEK
+582 
-595 EAFAHM
+595 
-601 YEAQFDAEKYELMKK
+601 
-616 YFPNALNEFEKLLN
+616 
-630 GVIK
+630 

>member
-10 LPQELTDLYE
+10 LPQELTDLYD

-41 DTAEYQMYRARS
+41 DTAEYQLYRARS

-73 AEVNRLI
+73 AEINRLI

-104 LEDNQQLQKLI
+104 LEENTQLQKLI

-159 AHMKVATGATDYMTA
+159 AHMKVVTGATDYMTA

-203 ARRAILTSVAHVTH
+203 ARRALLTSVAHVTH

-241 PSHAVYQGRQYTQEQ
+241 PSHAVYQGRQYTQKQ

-301 EGRKYTA
+301 EGRTYTA

-324 QKDRCIVADATGD
+324 QKDRCIVADAAGD
-337 EESFTAASIKL
+337 EESFTTASIKL

-384 GAVTRKQREFEKAQ
+384 GAVTRKQRAFEKVQ
-398 MRLTEGTSHDIIEK
+398 IRLTEEKNRAIIEQEK
-412 TETSDFKN
+412 RKEQFRSDLKSGKINTSLDVKN
-420 IISPQN
+420 QKKHIISPEWKNNVRQQIKKLHD
-426 GMSKEYQ
+426 GDTKAASPKSRLFKDVTPEKLFKEYSGKGTLRLQ
-433 TVLENKFSGGT
+433 KNSTTVDEFVT
-444 ADAKRAFTRYVK
+444 ADYPVGITFDRKLQKYVRTRRFQIRYQDGGY
-456 HDSVAD
+456 HL
-462 SSYDKTAHFSPV
+462 FPV
-474 TQKIKMNFAKDQI
+474 
-487 NPKGSGTTFFH
+487 S
-498 EHGHY
+498 
-503 IDYTSCEGDGYT
+503 
-515 STKSPEF
+515 
-522 GKLLKSDFDS
+522 
-532 YVNSVMKQNHI
+532 
-543 ELPAAY
+543 
-549 YKISKELSG
+549 
-558 HKQHS
+558 
-563 VSDLFG
+563 
-569 GISGNQCVGRYRH
+569 
-582 KDLYWTKNGAVEK
+582 EK
-595 EAFAHM
+595 E
-601 YEAQFDAEKYELMKK
+601 DD
-616 YFPNALNEFEKLLN
+616 
-630 GVIK
+630 

>member
-10 LPQELTDLYE
+10 LPQELTDLYD

-32 RIAKGAQIT
+32 RIAKGAEIT
-41 DTAEYQMYRARS
+41 DTAEYQLYRAKS

-73 AEVNRLI
+73 SEINRLI

-94 LGADKGAAIP
+94 LGVDKGAAVP
-104 LEDNQQLQKLI
+104 LEENAQLQKLI

-146 LSMTDMYRREMDA
+146 LSMTDMYRREMDS
-159 AHMKVATGATDYMTA
+159 AHMKVVTGATDYMTA

-189 IDYESGRSDRIEVA
+189 IDYESRRSDRIEVA

-281 SEPVYTEEELQ
+281 SEPTYTEEELQ

-301 EGRKYTA
+301 EGRTYTA

-324 QKDRCIVADATGD
+324 QKDRCIVADAAGD
-337 EESFTAASIKL
+337 EEAFATASIRL
-348 RRQKDIYEDF
+348 NRQKYIYEDF
-358 CKAADSYTQY
+358 CKAADSYTEY
-368 ERTYVAGY
+368 ERTYVTGFNRSIAARSGVAAIKKEYKLIASTLDKSAVPSIDDFKKMLYNNSDEYKQLRHQFNEKVINSDY
-376 DRRLAGKT
+376 DDIKHLNGSLSDK
-384 GAVTRKQREFEKAQ
+384 VTRQWYVLHDKKIPDMIDRNQSIEDQARQAHALRNQFRTNARDLMLNQDERKWLDKSHPNLTFEEQVDKKMSDKGMTRDEAIQ
-398 MRLTEGTSHDIIEK
+398 DI
-412 TETSDFKN
+412 
-420 IISPQN
+420 
-426 GMSKEYQ
+426 
-433 TVLENKFSGGT
+433 L
-444 ADAKRAFTRYVK
+444 
-456 HDSVAD
+456 
-462 SSYDKTAHFSPV
+462 KTAS
-474 TQKIKMNFAKDQI
+474 
-487 NPKGSGTTFFH
+487 
-498 EHGHY
+498 
-503 IDYTSCEGDGYT
+503 
-515 STKSPEF
+515 KSNKKVNEKF
-522 GKLLKSDFDS
+522 KL
-532 YVNSVMKQNHI
+532 
-543 ELPAAY
+543 
-549 YKISKELSG
+549 
-558 HKQHS
+558 
-563 VSDLFG
+563 
-569 GISGNQCVGRYRH
+569 
-582 KDLYWTKNGAVEK
+582 
-595 EAFAHM
+595 
-601 YEAQFDAEKYELMKK
+601 
-616 YFPNALNEFEKLLN
+616 
-630 GVIK
+630 

>member
-10 LPQELTDLYE
+10 LPQELTDLYD

-41 DTAEYQMYRARS
+41 DTAEYQLYRARS

-73 AEVNRLI
+73 AEINRLI

-94 LGADKGAAIP
+94 LGVDKGAAVP
-104 LEDNQQLQKLI
+104 LEENAQLQKLI

-146 LSMTDMYRREMDA
+146 LSMTDMYRREMDS
-159 AHMKVATGATDYMTA
+159 AHMKVVTGVTDYMTA

-203 ARRAILTSVAHVTH
+203 ARRTLLTSVAHVTH

-301 EGRKYTA
+301 EGRTYTA

-324 QKDRCIVADATGD
+324 QKDRCIVADAAGD
-337 EESFTAASIKL
+337 EEAFATASIRL
-348 RRQKDIYEDF
+348 NRQKYIYEDF
-358 CKAADSYTQY
+358 CKAADSYTEY
-368 ERTYVAGY
+368 ERTYVTGFNRSIAARSGVAAIKKEYKLIASTLDKSAVPSIDGFKKMLYNNSDEYKQLRHQFNEKVINSDY
-376 DRRLAGKT
+376 DDIKHLNGSLSDK
-384 GAVTRKQREFEKAQ
+384 VTRQW
-398 MRLTEGTSHDIIEK
+398 
-412 TETSDFKN
+412 
-420 IISPQN
+420 
-426 GMSKEYQ
+426 Y
-433 TVLENKFSGGT
+433 VL
-444 ADAKRAFTRYVK
+444 
-456 HDSVAD
+456 
-462 SSYDKTAHFSPV
+462 YDKKIPDMIDRNQSIEDQARQAHALRNQFRTNARDLMLNQDERKWLDKSHPNLTFEEQVDKKMSDKGMTRDEAIQDILKTAS
-474 TQKIKMNFAKDQI
+474 
-487 NPKGSGTTFFH
+487 
-498 EHGHY
+498 
-503 IDYTSCEGDGYT
+503 
-515 STKSPEF
+515 KSNKKVNEKF
-522 GKLLKSDFDS
+522 KL
-532 YVNSVMKQNHI
+532 
-543 ELPAAY
+543 
-549 YKISKELSG
+549 
-558 HKQHS
+558 
-563 VSDLFG
+563 
-569 GISGNQCVGRYRH
+569 
-582 KDLYWTKNGAVEK
+582 
-595 EAFAHM
+595 
-601 YEAQFDAEKYELMKK
+601 
-616 YFPNALNEFEKLLN
+616 
-630 GVIK
+630 

>member
-10 LPQELTDLYE
+10 LPQELTDLYG
-20 QLSEFILRDIAR
+20 QLSEFILQDIAR

-41 DTAEYQMYRARS
+41 DTAEYQLYRARS

-73 AEVNRLI
+73 AEINRLI

-146 LSMTDMYRREMDA
+146 LSMTDMYRREMDS

-203 ARRAILTSVAHVTH
+203 ARRALLTSVAHVTH

-281 SEPVYTEEELQ
+281 SEPVYTEEELK
-292 NIDQPPFTY
+292 NIDQSPFTY

-324 QKDRCIVADATGD
+324 QKDRCIVADAAGD
-337 EESFTAASIKL
+337 EDSFTAASIKL

-384 GAVTRKQREFEKAQ
+384 GAVTRKQRAFEKVQ
-398 MRLTEGTSHDIIEK
+398 IRLTDEKNRAIIEQEK
-412 TETSDFKN
+412 RKEQFRSDLKSGKINTSLDVKN
-420 IISPQN
+420 QKKHIISPEWKNNVRQQIKKLHD
-426 GMSKEYQ
+426 GDTKAASPKSRLFKDVTPEKLFKEYSGKGTLRLQ
-433 TVLENKFSGGT
+433 KNSTTVDEFVT
-444 ADAKRAFTRYVK
+444 ADYPVGITFDRKLQKYVRTRRFQIRYQDGGY
-456 HDSVAD
+456 HL
-462 SSYDKTAHFSPV
+462 FPV
-474 TQKIKMNFAKDQI
+474 
-487 NPKGSGTTFFH
+487 S
-498 EHGHY
+498 
-503 IDYTSCEGDGYT
+503 
-515 STKSPEF
+515 
-522 GKLLKSDFDS
+522 
-532 YVNSVMKQNHI
+532 
-543 ELPAAY
+543 
-549 YKISKELSG
+549 
-558 HKQHS
+558 
-563 VSDLFG
+563 
-569 GISGNQCVGRYRH
+569 
-582 KDLYWTKNGAVEK
+582 EK
-595 EAFAHM
+595 E
-601 YEAQFDAEKYELMKK
+601 DD
-616 YFPNALNEFEKLLN
+616 
-630 GVIK
+630 

>member
-10 LPQELTDLYE
+10 LPQELTDLYD

-32 RIAKGAQIT
+32 RIAKGAKIT
-41 DTAEYQMYRARS
+41 DTAEYQLYRARS

-73 AEVNRLI
+73 AEINRLI

-104 LEDNQQLQKLI
+104 LEENAQLQKLI

-146 LSMTDMYRREMDA
+146 LSMTDMYRQEMDS

-324 QKDRCIVADATGD
+324 QKDRCIVADAAGD
-337 EESFTAASIKL
+337 EEAFATASIRL
-348 RRQKDIYEDF
+348 NRQKYIYEDF
-358 CKAADSYTQY
+358 CKAADSYTEY
-368 ERTYVAGY
+368 ERTYVTGFNRSIAARSGVAAIKKEYKLIASTLDKSAVPSIDDFKKMLYNNSDEYKQLRHQFNEKVINSDY
-376 DRRLAGKT
+376 DDIKHLNGSLSDK
-384 GAVTRKQREFEKAQ
+384 VTRQWYVLHDKKIPDMIDRNQSIEDQARQAHALRNQFRTNARDLMLNQDERKWLDKSHPNLTFEEQVDKKMSDKGMTRDEAIQ
-398 MRLTEGTSHDIIEK
+398 DI
-412 TETSDFKN
+412 
-420 IISPQN
+420 
-426 GMSKEYQ
+426 
-433 TVLENKFSGGT
+433 L
-444 ADAKRAFTRYVK
+444 
-456 HDSVAD
+456 
-462 SSYDKTAHFSPV
+462 KTAS
-474 TQKIKMNFAKDQI
+474 
-487 NPKGSGTTFFH
+487 
-498 EHGHY
+498 
-503 IDYTSCEGDGYT
+503 
-515 STKSPEF
+515 KSNKKVNEKF
-522 GKLLKSDFDS
+522 KL
-532 YVNSVMKQNHI
+532 
-543 ELPAAY
+543 
-549 YKISKELSG
+549 
-558 HKQHS
+558 
-563 VSDLFG
+563 
-569 GISGNQCVGRYRH
+569 
-582 KDLYWTKNGAVEK
+582 
-595 EAFAHM
+595 
-601 YEAQFDAEKYELMKK
+601 
-616 YFPNALNEFEKLLN
+616 
-630 GVIK
+630 

>member
-10 LPQELTDLYE
+10 LPQELTDLYD

-32 RIAKGAQIT
+32 RIAKGAEIT
-41 DTAEYQMYRARS
+41 DTAEYQLYRAKS

-73 AEVNRLI
+73 SEINRLI

-94 LGADKGAAIP
+94 LGVDKGAAVP
-104 LEDNQQLQKLI
+104 LEENAQLQKLI

-146 LSMTDMYRREMDA
+146 LSMTDMYRREMDS
-159 AHMKVATGATDYMTA
+159 AHMKVVTGVTDYMTA

-241 PSHAVYQGRQYTQEQ
+241 PSHAVYQGRQYTQKQ

-301 EGRKYTA
+301 EGRTYTA

-324 QKDRCIVADATGD
+324 QKDRCIVADAAGD
-337 EESFTAASIKL
+337 EESFTTASIKL

-384 GAVTRKQREFEKAQ
+384 GAVTRKQRAFEKVQ
-398 MRLTEGTSHDIIEK
+398 IRLTEEKNRAIIEQEK
-412 TETSDFKN
+412 RKEQFRSDLKSGKINTSLDVKN
-420 IISPQN
+420 QKKHIISPEWKNNVRQQIKKLHD
-426 GMSKEYQ
+426 GDTKAASPKSRLFKDVTPEKLFKEYSGKGTLRLQ
-433 TVLENKFSGGT
+433 KNSTTVDEFVT
-444 ADAKRAFTRYVK
+444 ADYPVGITFDRKLQKYVRTRRFQIRYQDGGY
-456 HDSVAD
+456 HL
-462 SSYDKTAHFSPV
+462 FPV
-474 TQKIKMNFAKDQI
+474 
-487 NPKGSGTTFFH
+487 S
-498 EHGHY
+498 
-503 IDYTSCEGDGYT
+503 
-515 STKSPEF
+515 
-522 GKLLKSDFDS
+522 
-532 YVNSVMKQNHI
+532 
-543 ELPAAY
+543 
-549 YKISKELSG
+549 
-558 HKQHS
+558 
-563 VSDLFG
+563 
-569 GISGNQCVGRYRH
+569 
-582 KDLYWTKNGAVEK
+582 EK
-595 EAFAHM
+595 E
-601 YEAQFDAEKYELMKK
+601 DD
-616 YFPNALNEFEKLLN
+616 
-630 GVIK
+630 

>member
-10 LPQELTDLYE
+10 LPQELTDLYD

-32 RIAKGAQIT
+32 RIAKGAEIT
-41 DTAEYQMYRARS
+41 DTAEYQLYRAKS

-73 AEVNRLI
+73 SEINRLI

-94 LGADKGAAIP
+94 LGVDKGAAVP
-104 LEDNQQLQKLI
+104 LEENAQLQKLI

-146 LSMTDMYRREMDA
+146 LSMTDMYRREMDS
-159 AHMKVATGATDYMTA
+159 AHMKVVTGATDYMTA

-281 SEPVYTEEELQ
+281 SEPTYTEEELQ

-301 EGRKYTA
+301 EGRTYTA

-324 QKDRCIVADATGD
+324 QKDRCIVADAAGD
-337 EESFTAASIKL
+337 EEAFATASIRL
-348 RRQKDIYEDF
+348 NRQKYIYEDF
-358 CKAADSYTQY
+358 CKAADSYTEY
-368 ERTYVAGY
+368 ERTYVTGFNRSIAARSGVAAIKKEYKLIASTLDKSAVPSIDDFKKMLYNNSDEYKQLRHQFNEKVINSDY
-376 DRRLAGKT
+376 DDIKHLNGSLSDK
-384 GAVTRKQREFEKAQ
+384 VTRQWYVLHDKKIPDMIDRNQSIEDQARQARALRNQFRTNARDLMLNQDERKWLDKSHPNLTFEEQVDKKMSDKGMTRDEAIQ
-398 MRLTEGTSHDIIEK
+398 DI
-412 TETSDFKN
+412 
-420 IISPQN
+420 
-426 GMSKEYQ
+426 
-433 TVLENKFSGGT
+433 L
-444 ADAKRAFTRYVK
+444 
-456 HDSVAD
+456 
-462 SSYDKTAHFSPV
+462 KTAS
-474 TQKIKMNFAKDQI
+474 
-487 NPKGSGTTFFH
+487 
-498 EHGHY
+498 
-503 IDYTSCEGDGYT
+503 
-515 STKSPEF
+515 KSNKKVNEKF
-522 GKLLKSDFDS
+522 KL
-532 YVNSVMKQNHI
+532 
-543 ELPAAY
+543 
-549 YKISKELSG
+549 
-558 HKQHS
+558 
-563 VSDLFG
+563 
-569 GISGNQCVGRYRH
+569 
-582 KDLYWTKNGAVEK
+582 
-595 EAFAHM
+595 
-601 YEAQFDAEKYELMKK
+601 
-616 YFPNALNEFEKLLN
+616 
-630 GVIK
+630 

>member
-10 LPQELTDLYE
+10 LPQELTDLYD

-41 DTAEYQMYRARS
+41 DTAEYQLYRARS

-73 AEVNRLI
+73 AEINRLI

-94 LGADKGAAIP
+94 LGADKGAAVP
-104 LEDNQQLQKLI
+104 LEENAQLQKLI

-146 LSMTDMYRREMDA
+146 LSMTDMYRREMDS
-159 AHMKVATGATDYMTA
+159 AHMKVVTGATDYMTA

-324 QKDRCIVADATGD
+324 QKDRCIVADAAGD
-337 EESFTAASIKL
+337 EEAFATASIRL
-348 RRQKDIYEDF
+348 NRQKYIYEDF
-358 CKAADSYTQY
+358 CKAADSYTEY
-368 ERTYVAGY
+368 ERTYVTGFNRSIAARSGVAAIKKEYKLIASTLDKSAVPSIDDFKKMLYNNSDEYKQLRHQFNEKVINSDY
-376 DRRLAGKT
+376 DDIKHLNGSLSDK
-384 GAVTRKQREFEKAQ
+384 VTRQWYVLHDKKIPDMIDRNQSIEDQARQAHALRNQFRTNARDLMLNQDERKWLDKSHPNLTFEEQVDKKMSDKGMTRDEAIQ
-398 MRLTEGTSHDIIEK
+398 DI
-412 TETSDFKN
+412 
-420 IISPQN
+420 
-426 GMSKEYQ
+426 
-433 TVLENKFSGGT
+433 L
-444 ADAKRAFTRYVK
+444 
-456 HDSVAD
+456 
-462 SSYDKTAHFSPV
+462 KTAS
-474 TQKIKMNFAKDQI
+474 
-487 NPKGSGTTFFH
+487 
-498 EHGHY
+498 
-503 IDYTSCEGDGYT
+503 
-515 STKSPEF
+515 KSNKKVNEKF
-522 GKLLKSDFDS
+522 KL
-532 YVNSVMKQNHI
+532 
-543 ELPAAY
+543 
-549 YKISKELSG
+549 
-558 HKQHS
+558 
-563 VSDLFG
+563 
-569 GISGNQCVGRYRH
+569 
-582 KDLYWTKNGAVEK
+582 
-595 EAFAHM
+595 
-601 YEAQFDAEKYELMKK
+601 
-616 YFPNALNEFEKLLN
+616 
-630 GVIK
+630 

>member
-10 LPQELTDLYE
+10 LPQELTDLYD

-32 RIAKGAQIT
+32 RIAKGAEIT
-41 DTAEYQMYRARS
+41 DTAEYQLYRAKS

-73 AEVNRLI
+73 SEINRLI

-94 LGADKGAAIP
+94 LGVDKGAAVP
-104 LEDNQQLQKLI
+104 LEENAQLQKLI

-146 LSMTDMYRREMDA
+146 LSMTDMYRREMDS
-159 AHMKVATGATDYMTA
+159 AHMKVVTGATDYMTA

-189 IDYESGRSDRIEVA
+189 IDYESRRSDRIEVA

-281 SEPVYTEEELQ
+281 SEPTYTEEELQ

-301 EGRKYTA
+301 EGRTYTA

-324 QKDRCIVADATGD
+324 QKARCIVADAAGD
-337 EESFTAASIKL
+337 EEAFATASIRL
-348 RRQKDIYEDF
+348 NRQKYIYEDF
-358 CKAADSYTQY
+358 CKAADSYTEY
-368 ERTYVAGY
+368 ERTYVTGFNRSIAARSGVAAIKKEYKLIASTLDKSAVPSIDDFKKMLYNNSDEYKQLRHQFNEKVINSDY
-376 DRRLAGKT
+376 DDIKHLNGSLSDK
-384 GAVTRKQREFEKAQ
+384 VTRQW
-398 MRLTEGTSHDIIEK
+398 
-412 TETSDFKN
+412 
-420 IISPQN
+420 
-426 GMSKEYQ
+426 Y
-433 TVLENKFSGGT
+433 VL
-444 ADAKRAFTRYVK
+444 
-456 HDSVAD
+456 
-462 SSYDKTAHFSPV
+462 YDKKIPDMIDRNQSIEDQARQAHALRNQFRTNARDLMLNQDERKWLDKSHPNLTFEEQVDKKMSDKGMTRDEAIQDILKTAS
-474 TQKIKMNFAKDQI
+474 
-487 NPKGSGTTFFH
+487 
-498 EHGHY
+498 
-503 IDYTSCEGDGYT
+503 
-515 STKSPEF
+515 KSNKKVNEKF
-522 GKLLKSDFDS
+522 KL
-532 YVNSVMKQNHI
+532 
-543 ELPAAY
+543 
-549 YKISKELSG
+549 
-558 HKQHS
+558 
-563 VSDLFG
+563 
-569 GISGNQCVGRYRH
+569 
-582 KDLYWTKNGAVEK
+582 
-595 EAFAHM
+595 
-601 YEAQFDAEKYELMKK
+601 
-616 YFPNALNEFEKLLN
+616 
-630 GVIK
+630 

>member
-10 LPQELTDLYE
+10 LPQELTDLYD

-32 RIAKGAQIT
+32 RIAKGAEIT
-41 DTAEYQMYRARS
+41 DTAEYQLYRAKS

-73 AEVNRLI
+73 SEINRLI

-146 LSMTDMYRREMDA
+146 LSMTDMYRREMDS

-203 ARRAILTSVAHVTH
+203 ARRALLTSVAHVTH

-301 EGRKYTA
+301 EGRTYTA

-324 QKDRCIVADATGD
+324 QKDRCIVADAAGD
-337 EESFTAASIKL
+337 EEAFATASIRL
-348 RRQKDIYEDF
+348 NRQKYIYEDF
-358 CKAADSYTQY
+358 CKAADSYTEY
-368 ERTYVAGY
+368 ERTYVTGFNRSIAARSGVAAIKKEYKLIASTLDKSAVPSIDDFKKMLYNNSDEYKQLRHQFNEKVINSDY
-376 DRRLAGKT
+376 DDIKHLNGSLSDK
-384 GAVTRKQREFEKAQ
+384 VTRQW
-398 MRLTEGTSHDIIEK
+398 
-412 TETSDFKN
+412 
-420 IISPQN
+420 
-426 GMSKEYQ
+426 Y
-433 TVLENKFSGGT
+433 VL
-444 ADAKRAFTRYVK
+444 
-456 HDSVAD
+456 
-462 SSYDKTAHFSPV
+462 YDKKIPDMIDRNQSIEDQARQAHALRNQFRTNARDLMLNQDERKWLDKSHPNLTFEEQVDKKMSDKGMTRDEAIQDILKTAS
-474 TQKIKMNFAKDQI
+474 
-487 NPKGSGTTFFH
+487 
-498 EHGHY
+498 
-503 IDYTSCEGDGYT
+503 
-515 STKSPEF
+515 KSNKKVNEKF
-522 GKLLKSDFDS
+522 KL
-532 YVNSVMKQNHI
+532 
-543 ELPAAY
+543 
-549 YKISKELSG
+549 
-558 HKQHS
+558 
-563 VSDLFG
+563 
-569 GISGNQCVGRYRH
+569 
-582 KDLYWTKNGAVEK
+582 
-595 EAFAHM
+595 
-601 YEAQFDAEKYELMKK
+601 
-616 YFPNALNEFEKLLN
+616 
-630 GVIK
+630 

>member
-10 LPQELTDLYE
+10 LPQELTDLYD

-41 DTAEYQMYRARS
+41 DTAEYQLYRARS

-73 AEVNRLI
+73 AEINRLI

-94 LGADKGAAIP
+94 LGADKGAAVP
-104 LEDNQQLQKLI
+104 LEENAQLQKLI

-146 LSMTDMYRREMDA
+146 LSMTDMYRREMDS
-159 AHMKVATGATDYMTA
+159 AHMKVVTGATDYMTA

-281 SEPVYTEEELQ
+281 SEPTYTEEELQ

-301 EGRKYTA
+301 EGRTYTA

-324 QKDRCIVADATGD
+324 QKDRCIVADAAGD
-337 EESFTAASIKL
+337 EESFTTASIKL

-384 GAVTRKQREFEKAQ
+384 GAVTRKQRAFEKVQ
-398 MRLTEGTSHDIIEK
+398 IRLTEEKNRAIIEQEK
-412 TETSDFKN
+412 RKEQFRSDLKSGKINTSLDVKN
-420 IISPQN
+420 QKKHIISPEWKNNVRQQIKKLHD
-426 GMSKEYQ
+426 GDTKAASPKSRLFKDVTPEKLFKEYSGKGTLRLQ
-433 TVLENKFSGGT
+433 KNSTTVDEFVT
-444 ADAKRAFTRYVK
+444 ADYPVGITFDRKLQKYVRTRRFQIRYQDGGY
-456 HDSVAD
+456 HL
-462 SSYDKTAHFSPV
+462 FPV
-474 TQKIKMNFAKDQI
+474 
-487 NPKGSGTTFFH
+487 S
-498 EHGHY
+498 
-503 IDYTSCEGDGYT
+503 
-515 STKSPEF
+515 
-522 GKLLKSDFDS
+522 
-532 YVNSVMKQNHI
+532 
-543 ELPAAY
+543 
-549 YKISKELSG
+549 
-558 HKQHS
+558 
-563 VSDLFG
+563 
-569 GISGNQCVGRYRH
+569 
-582 KDLYWTKNGAVEK
+582 EK
-595 EAFAHM
+595 E
-601 YEAQFDAEKYELMKK
+601 DD
-616 YFPNALNEFEKLLN
+616 
-630 GVIK
+630 